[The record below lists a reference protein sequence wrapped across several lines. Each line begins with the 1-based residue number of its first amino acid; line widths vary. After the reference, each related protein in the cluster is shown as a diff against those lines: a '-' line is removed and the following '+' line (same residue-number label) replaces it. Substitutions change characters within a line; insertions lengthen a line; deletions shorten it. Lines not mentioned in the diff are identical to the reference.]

1 MCEKTVCFQHIEDI
15 KEFVNAACRCDFDID
30 IISDRLTIDAKSI
43 LGVLSLECNKKLRVR
58 YEYQDDQFESVLG
71 KFAAV

>member
-1 MCEKTVCFQHIEDI
+1 MCERTVCFQHIDEI

-43 LGVLSLECNKKLRVR
+43 LGVLSLEYNKELCVR
-58 YEYQDDQFESVLG
+58 YEQQDSEFENVLG
-71 KFAAV
+71 KFAIA

>member
-1 MCEKTVCFQHIEDI
+1 MCEKTVCFQHIDEI

-43 LGVLSLECNKKLRVR
+43 FGVLSLEYNKELCVR
-58 YEYQDDQFESVLG
+58 YEQQDSEFENVLG
-71 KFAAV
+71 KFAVA